1 MTYFNY
7 FTNPF
12 NLNKGRI
19 SKTLPKNQT
28 IWKIV
33 NTQKIDLSRPVI
45 CFVNGVTK
53 LRRDWSSPLS
63 SKDVVSFVALPLGG
77 GGGGSNPIKAVLTV
91 ALIVATVYT
100 GGAVGAAYGAVWGGV
115 AAAGVSMAGGIL
127 INTFV
132 PTPKPALNGMTSSA
146 YTQSPTYSL
155 QAQGNEARLGNPI
168 PVIYGRHLIY
178 PDFASQPY
186 YRYIDNEQYVYQ
198 LHCIGQGEYD
208 IEQIRIEDTPISS
221 FEEITCQVIR
231 PSEKNTLF
239 DEDVITSAEVAGQE
253 LLKGEICGP
262 FILNSAETMITK
274 IEVDVAFQRGC
285 YYANDSGGLSSKT
298 IQWKIE
304 VRSIDDNDAP
314 LGEWYTLGNESITE
328 ATHNGIYKT
337 YTYDV
342 PAGRY
347 EIRATRL
354 DDKDTSSRA
363 GHEIRWSSAKGFVL
377 SAKDYGNVTLLAII
391 MKATDNLSQRS
402 SRLVNCIVTR
412 KLNTWSPLSGW
423 SPSVEPTRSIAWALA
438 DILKASYGANLKDNA
453 IDLQALYDLD
463 KVWSSRGDTFNAV
476 FDSKLTVYEALSR
489 TAKVGRAVAFIQGG
503 IVRFVRDEPKTIPV
517 ALFGPRNIV
526 KNSLSI
532 QYLMPSEDTADSVTV
547 EYFSEKTWKTS
558 EVTGS
563 FEESSSNKTA
573 TVELFGCTN
582 KEQALREATYMA
594 LANRYRRRIVT
605 FSTELEGLIPS
616 YGDLIAITHDMAQWG
631 QGGEILKQEGSK
643 LTLSEPVTFKD
654 GQEHYLALRKK
665 DGSLAG
671 PYKVSAGELATEVI
685 LETLP
690 EIPILTDT
698 DRERTHFAFGIAG
711 KWSVLA
717 RVTGIRPRGNTVEI
731 TAVIEDNRVHE
742 GQTYGMA

>member
-1 MTYFNY
+1 M
-7 FTNPF
+7 
-12 NLNKGRI
+12 L
-19 SKTLPKNQT
+19 Q
-28 IWKIV
+28 
-33 NTQKIDLSRPVI
+33 
-45 CFVNGVTK
+45 
-53 LRRDWSSPLS
+53 LRVML
-63 SKDVVSFVALPLGG
+63 
-77 GGGGSNPIKAVLTV
+77 
-91 ALIVATVYT
+91 
-100 GGAVGAAYGAVWGGV
+100 
-115 AAAGVSMAGGIL
+115 
-127 INTFV
+127 
-132 PTPKPALNGMTSSA
+132 
-146 YTQSPTYSL
+146 
-155 QAQGNEARLGNPI
+155 
-168 PVIYGRHLIY
+168 
-178 PDFASQPY
+178 
-186 YRYIDNEQYVYQ
+186 
-198 LHCIGQGEYD
+198 
-208 IEQIRIEDTPISS
+208 
-221 FEEITCQVIR
+221 
-231 PSEKNTLF
+231 
-239 DEDVITSAEVAGQE
+239 
-253 LLKGEICGP
+253 
-262 FILNSAETMITK
+262 
-274 IEVDVAFQRGC
+274 
-285 YYANDSGGLSSKT
+285 
-298 IQWKIE
+298 
-304 VRSIDDNDAP
+304 
-314 LGEWYTLGNESITE
+314 
-328 ATHNGIYKT
+328 YKT

-342 PAGRY
+342 PEGRY

-363 GHEIRWSSAKGFVL
+363 GHEIRWSSAKGYII
-377 SAKDYGNVTLLAII
+377 SEKDYGNVTLLAII

-412 KLNTWSPLSGW
+412 KLKTWSPLSGW
-423 SPSVEPTRSIAWALA
+423 SSSVEPTRSIAWALA

-463 KVWSSRGDTFNAV
+463 RVWNARGDTFNAV

-563 FEESSSNKTA
+563 FEASSSDKIA

-605 FSTELEGLIPS
+605 FTTELEGLIPS

-631 QGGEILKQEGSK
+631 QGGEILKQEGLK

-671 PYKVSAGELATEVI
+671 PYLVNQGEVSTEII
-685 LETLP
+685 LDTLP
-690 EIPILTDT
+690 DIEISTDT
-698 DRERTHFAFGIAG
+698 DRERTHFAFGTNN
-711 KWSVLA
+711 KWSIFA
-717 RVTGIRPRGNTVEI
+717 RITAIRPRSDKVEL
-731 TAVIEDNRVHE
+731 TAVIEDSRVHS
-742 GQTYGMA
+742 T

>member
-1 MTYFNY
+1 MKLFNQTIWAITPEMLQTMMSLARENNKPPEAIAREMGKEMKDSNAASVRDGVCVIRLCGPLFRY
-7 FTNPF
+7 ANLLTKVCGATSYELFAQDF
-12 NLNKGRI
+12 NKALKDPNIKAIVLDIDSPGGEVNGCSEVADIIYKTRGQKTI

-28 IWKIV
+28 IWQIV
-33 NTQKIDLSRPVI
+33 NTQKIDLSHPVI
-45 CFVNGVTK
+45 CFVNGVAK
-53 LRRDWSSPLS
+53 LRKDWSSSLS
-63 SKDVVSFVALPLGG
+63 SQDVVSFVALPLGG

-208 IEQIRIEDTPISS
+208 VEQIRIEDTPISS
-221 FEEITCQVIR
+221 FEEITCQIIR
-231 PSEKNTLF
+231 PNEKNTLF

-314 LGEWYTLGNESITE
+314 LGEWYALGNESITE

-363 GHEIRWSSAKGFVL
+363 GHEIRWSSAKGYII
-377 SAKDYGNVTLLAII
+377 SEKDYGNVTLLAII

-412 KLNTWSPLSGW
+412 KLKTWSPLSGW

-463 KVWSSRGDTFNAV
+463 RVWNARGDICDIFC
-476 FDSKLTVYEALSR
+476 
-489 TAKVGRAVAFIQGG
+489 FI
-503 IVRFVRDEPKTIPV
+503 VW
-517 ALFGPRNIV
+517 L
-526 KNSLSI
+526 
-532 QYLMPSEDTADSVTV
+532 
-547 EYFSEKTWKTS
+547 
-558 EVTGS
+558 
-563 FEESSSNKTA
+563 
-573 TVELFGCTN
+573 
-582 KEQALREATYMA
+582 
-594 LANRYRRRIVT
+594 
-605 FSTELEGLIPS
+605 
-616 YGDLIAITHDMAQWG
+616 
-631 QGGEILKQEGSK
+631 
-643 LTLSEPVTFKD
+643 
-654 GQEHYLALRKK
+654 
-665 DGSLAG
+665 
-671 PYKVSAGELATEVI
+671 
-685 LETLP
+685 
-690 EIPILTDT
+690 
-698 DRERTHFAFGIAG
+698 
-711 KWSVLA
+711 
-717 RVTGIRPRGNTVEI
+717 
-731 TAVIEDNRVHE
+731 
-742 GQTYGMA
+742 

>member
-19 SKTLPKNQT
+19 SKALSKNQT
-28 IWKIV
+28 IWQIV
-33 NTQKIDLSRPVI
+33 NKQKIDLSRPVV
-45 CFVNGVTK
+45 CFVNGVAK
-53 LRRDWSSPLS
+53 LRKDWANPLS
-63 SKDVVSFVALPLGG
+63 SQDVVSFVVLPLGG
-77 GGGGSNPIKAVLTV
+77 GGGSSNPLKTVLTV

-198 LHCIGQGEYD
+198 LHCVGQGEYD
-208 IEQIRIEDTPISS
+208 VEQIRIEDTPISS

-262 FILNSAETMITK
+262 FVLNPAETLISK

-314 LGEWYTLGNESITE
+314 LGEWYTLGTESITE

-363 GHEIRWSSAKGFVL
+363 GHEIRWSSAKGFIV
-377 SAKDYGNVTLLAII
+377 AEHNYGNVTMIALK
-391 MKATDNLSQRS
+391 MRATNNLSQRS
-402 SRLVNCIVTR
+402 SRLLNCIVTR
-412 KLNTWSPLSGW
+412 KLPIWSSQNGW
-423 SPSVEPTRSIAWALA
+423 SEPIATNSIAWALA
-438 DILKASYGANLKDNA
+438 DVLKAEYGAKLDDSR
-453 IDLQALYDLD
+453 IDLDTLQYLD
-463 KVWSSRGDTFNAV
+463 KIWQNRGDTFNAV
-476 FDSKLTVYEALSR
+476 FDSKLTVFEALSR
-489 TAKVGRAVAFIQGG
+489 IAKCGRAVAFLQGG
-503 IVRFVRDEPKTIPV
+503 IVRFVRDEAKTIPL
-517 ALFGPRNIV
+517 ALFSPRNIV

-532 QYLMPSEDTADSVTV
+532 QYIMPSEDTADSVTI
-547 EYFSEKTWKTS
+547 EYFSNKTWKTT
-558 EVTGS
+558 EITGILP
-563 FEESSSNKTA
+563 ESTSNNTA
-573 TVELFGCTN
+573 TVELFGCTD
-582 KEQALREATYMA
+582 KEQALREALYMA
-594 LANRYRRRIVT
+594 AANRYRRRIVS
-605 FSTELEGLIPS
+605 FMTELDGLIPS
-616 YGDLIAITHDMAQWG
+616 YGDLVAITHDMPSWG
-631 QGGEILKQEGSK
+631 QGGEILKQEGNK
-643 LTLSEPVTFKD
+643 LILSEPVVFDSDTI
-654 GQEHYLALRKK
+654 HYITLRKPN
-665 DGSLAG
+665 GQLSG
-671 PYKVSAGELATEVI
+671 PYPVTAGDLENEVI
-685 LETLP
+685 LKENP
-690 EIPILTDT
+690 DFEIYTGT
-698 DRERTHFAFGIAG
+698 SKERTHFAFGPAD
-711 KWSVLA
+711 KWAIRA
-717 RVTGIRPRGNTVEI
+717 RIIGIKPRTDTVEI
-731 TAVIEDNRVHE
+731 TAVIEDDRVHIN
-742 GQTYGMA
+742 